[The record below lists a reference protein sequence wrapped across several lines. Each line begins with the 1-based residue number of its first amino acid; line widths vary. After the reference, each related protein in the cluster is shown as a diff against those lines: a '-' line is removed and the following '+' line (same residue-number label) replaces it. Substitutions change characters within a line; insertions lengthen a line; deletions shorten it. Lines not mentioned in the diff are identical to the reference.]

1 MDLKRVVGIVSIIYF
16 VYLIYIQGTVNIMSF
31 LTITGILNFAF
42 LAGGASLLFG
52 LPKIVGIVSG
62 IALLVRS
69 YMYSTLILSVAI
81 LFDPFSLVSLI
92 VLPLG
97 ILYFSIVDAY

>member
-1 MDLKRVVGIVSIIYF
+1 MDIKKIVGVVSIIYF
-16 VYLIYIQGTVNIMSF
+16 VYIIYIQGMVNIMSF
-31 LTITGILNFAF
+31 LTITGILNLAF
-42 LAGGASLLFG
+42 LAGGASLLLG

-69 YMYSTLILSVAI
+69 YMYSTLILSVTI
-81 LFDPFSLVSLI
+81 IFDPLSLISLV

-97 ILYFSIVDAY
+97 ILYFSVVDTY

>member
-1 MDLKRVVGIVSIIYF
+1 MDLKKVVGVVSIIYF
-16 VYLIYIQGTVNIMSF
+16 VYIIYLQGTVNIMSF
-31 LTITGILNFAF
+31 VTITGILNLAF
-42 LAGGASLLFG
+42 LAGGASLLLG

-69 YMYSTLILSVAI
+69 YMYSTLILSVTI
-81 LFDPFSLVSLI
+81 LFDPFSLISLI

-97 ILYFSIVDAY
+97 ILYFSIVDTY